1 MQSQEEAQVKHF
13 RKQLAACVRT
23 IRWSYAIFWSMSA
36 GREGY
41 VKNRSLYVPFF
52 YALLLEWNDGYYNGD
67 IKTRKTTQITACDRN
82 LQNKRPASLS
92 PEDLTDAEWYYLVCM
107 SFTFNLGQD
116 LPGKVYECNEFIW
129 LCNAQLAENQIFC
142 RSLLAKS
149 ASIQTVVCLPFM
161 NGVLE
166 FGTSDLLNVPNKG
179 TKRMTGLLEGQMG
192 HLMDDEFSNVFHEH
206 FSCGFLTSPRGERVK
221 RNMLDVTQV
230 DNHAHL
236 CSLDADGDGLHY
248 ASTISAVLA
257 SSKEQTSFLGF
268 HFKNCSNESSF
279 SIWKEG
285 PKASKI
291 HSKTPQRMLK
301 KILID
306 GKWMNDRQ
314 MKYQE
319 EKEENVAR
327 NKSFKSEADDTN
339 ANHVLSERRRRE
351 KLNEKF
357 VILRSLVPSISKVD
371 KASILADTIEYLKEL
386 ERRVEEL
393 ESCKGDTDLGMTK
406 RSSYPDIA
414 ERTSDNYGNNRLDC
428 QVTSTKKRKACD
440 NNEAE
445 GEHPLLSTKGGAVDI
460 NVTTMEK
467 EVLVEMQC
475 PWRNFLLLD
484 LVEAMSN
491 IQLDVHL
498 VQTSTIDGCLAITMR
513 AKFVNT
519 VIVSPWMIKRALQ
532 RVVTK

>member
-36 GREGY
+36 GREG
-41 VKNRSLYVPFF
+41 
-52 YALLLEWNDGYYNGD
+52 LLEWNDGYYNGD
-67 IKTRKTTQITACDRN
+67 IKTRKTTQITACKADQLGLQRSEKLRGLYESLSTGDRN

-92 PEDLTDAEWYYLVCM
+92 PEDLTDAEC
-107 SFTFNLGQD
+107 

-192 HLMDDEFSNVFHEH
+192 HLMDDEFSNVVHEH

-513 AKFVNT
+513 AKFMNT